1 MRELVESD
9 YGFRLEGRNPVLEA
23 LRSGKSMDKIFVAK
37 DAHGTAIGE
46 ILRKAHERGIVVK
59 HVEKAYLDKIS
70 EGGQHQGVI
79 AQTVPYVYKDL
90 SEIMAIAENR
100 NEKPFLLVLDSITD
114 PHNFGA
120 ILRTAECAGVHGVV
134 IPKRRA
140 VGITSSVVKASAGAL
155 EYIAIAKV
163 SNIPTT
169 IDALKER
176 GLWII
181 GADPSGTVYT
191 KQDYKIP
198 LALVIGGED
207 KGISRLIR
215 EKCDFIS
222 GIPLKGKIDSLNASV
237 AAALLLYEVVRQR
250 SAVYIN
256 QLD

>member
-1 MRELVESD
+1 MRASVEND
-9 YGFRLEGRNPVLEA
+9 NGFRLEGRNPVLEA
-23 LRSGKSMDKIFVAK
+23 LRSGKSMDKIMIAK
-37 DAHGTAIGE
+37 DAHGAAIGE
-46 ILRKAHERGIVVK
+46 IIKKAHERGIIVR

-70 EGGQHQGVI
+70 EAGQHQGVI
-79 AQTVPYVYKDL
+79 AQTVPYEYK
-90 SEIMAIAENR
+90 EIDDILEIAANR
-100 NEKPFLLVLDSITD
+100 NEKPFLLILDSITD

-140 VGITSSVVKASAGAL
+140 VGITSSVVKASVGAL

-169 IDALKER
+169 IDDLKEK
-176 GLWII
+176 GLWVI

-191 KQDYKIP
+191 CQDFSVP
-198 LALVIGGED
+198 LAIVIGGED

-215 EKCDFIS
+215 EKCDFIA

-250 SAVYIN
+250 T
-256 QLD
+256 